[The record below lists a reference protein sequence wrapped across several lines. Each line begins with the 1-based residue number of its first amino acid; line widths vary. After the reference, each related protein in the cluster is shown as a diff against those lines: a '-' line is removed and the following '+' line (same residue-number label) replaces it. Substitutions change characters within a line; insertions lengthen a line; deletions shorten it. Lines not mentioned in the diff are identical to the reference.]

1 MNYCE
6 RCTVLERHWLR
17 YEIDTVLTDNDPEL
31 TSNTVPAWCDDV
43 GIERHR
49 IARDRARDNPLVVT
63 LSGRLRDQSNA

>member
-1 MNYCE
+1 M
-6 RCTVLERHWLR
+6 
-17 YEIDTVLTDNDPEL
+17 TDNDPEL

-49 IARDRARDNPLVVT
+49 IARDRARDNPFVVT